1 MWGQPSVRSRIFE
14 NAGSGPGAR
23 QRRGLSP
30 PHVGFILLLGALAG
44 LTCIV
49 MPGAARAQ
57 DSVLT
62 IDNEFLT
69 DTRLTSGLL
78 VGGPPEVGREMA
90 IVGGAMFD
98 AANAANGMT
107 YAPVAYSG
115 GAVSGVSVDAAA
127 LAAGYTTLQGI
138 FANEIWANNPGGSA
152 AIQTTVLNS
161 INATYTSA
169 LIGLGIS
176 NVGSQCASPSGGLVA
191 VCGGIALGTTAGNAN
206 LAARGYTAGNGAA
219 LATDGSA
226 TAILNGINHPY
237 TPPNTNPGTY
247 VPTSNRPAMFPEWN
261 IVAPS
266 GLSSATMNALI
277 ATVPPPPPVTSAA
290 YAQNVLQTECQGG
303 GSVLPANIDRK
314 STRL

>member
-127 LAAGYTTLQGI
+127 LA
-138 FANEIWANNPGGSA
+138 
-152 AIQTTVLNS
+152 
-161 INATYTSA
+161 
-169 LIGLGIS
+169 
-176 NVGSQCASPSGGLVA
+176 
-191 VCGGIALGTTAGNAN
+191 
-206 LAARGYTAGNGAA
+206 
-219 LATDGSA
+219 TDGAA